1 MTSAVLNTRI
11 SAVEKKIRNTTNLVA
26 ATFLNAKIIEVKNK
40 IPDKSKYVTTQEFNK
55 LAAER
60 RFCSKVKQVDLV
72 HKNGFH
78 NKLTSF
84 DRETTSNKTKKL
96 EV

>member
-1 MTSAVLNTRI
+1 M
-11 SAVEKKIRNTTNLVA
+11 A
-26 ATFLNAKIIEVKNK
+26 ATFLNAKISEVKDK
-40 IPDKSKYVTTQEFNK
+40 IPDKSKYITTQEFNK
-55 LAAER
+55 VTAER
-60 RFCSKVKQVDLV
+60 RFCSKLKQIDLV
-72 HKNGFH
+72 HKKN

>member
-1 MTSAVLNTRI
+1 MQVR
-11 SAVEKKIRNTTNLVA
+11 KKIRNTTNLVA
-26 ATFLNAKIIEVKNK
+26 ATFLNAKISEVKDK
-40 IPDKSKYVTTQEFNK
+40 IPDKSKYITTQEFNK
-55 LAAER
+55 VTAER
-60 RFCSKVKQVDLV
+60 RFCSKLKQIDLV
-72 HKNGFH
+72 HKKN

>member
-1 MTSAVLNTRI
+1 M
-11 SAVEKKIRNTTNLVA
+11 A
-26 ATFLNAKIIEVKNK
+26 ATFLNAKISEVKDK
-40 IPDKSKYVTTQEFNK
+40 IPDKSKYITTQVFNK
-55 LAAER
+55 LTAER
-60 RFCSKVKQVDLV
+60 RFCSKLKQIDLV
-72 HKNGFH
+72 HKKN

>member
-1 MTSAVLNTRI
+1 MQVR
-11 SAVEKKIRNTTNLVA
+11 EKIRNTTNLVA
-26 ATFLNAKIIEVKNK
+26 ATFLNAKISEVKDK
-40 IPDKSKYVTTQEFNK
+40 IPDKSKYITTQEFNK
-55 LAAER
+55 LTAER
-60 RFCSKVKQVDLV
+60 RFCSKLKQIDLV
-72 HKNGFH
+72 HKKN

>member
-1 MTSAVLNTRI
+1 M
-11 SAVEKKIRNTTNLVA
+11 A
-26 ATFLNAKIIEVKNK
+26 ATFLNAKISEVKDK
-40 IPDKSKYVTTQEFNK
+40 IPDKSKYITTQEFNK
-55 LAAER
+55 LTAER
-60 RFCSKVKQVDLV
+60 RFCSKLKQIDLV
-72 HKNGFH
+72 HKKN

>member
-1 MTSAVLNTRI
+1 MQVR
-11 SAVEKKIRNTTNLVA
+11 KKIRNTTNLVA
-26 ATFLNAKIIEVKNK
+26 ATFLNAKISEVKDK
-40 IPDKSKYVTTQEFNK
+40 IPDKSKYITTQEFNK
-55 LAAER
+55 LTAER
-60 RFCSKVKQVDLV
+60 RFCSKLKQIDLV
-72 HKNGFH
+72 HKKN

>member
-1 MTSAVLNTRI
+1 MR
-11 SAVEKKIRNTTNLVA
+11 EKIRNTTNLVA
-26 ATFLNAKIIEVKNK
+26 ATFLNAKISEVKDK
-40 IPDKSKYVTTQEFNK
+40 IPDKSKYITTQEFNK
-55 LAAER
+55 LTAER
-60 RFCSKVKQVDLV
+60 RFCSKLKQIDLV
-72 HKNGFH
+72 HKKN

>member
-1 MTSAVLNTRI
+1 M
-11 SAVEKKIRNTTNLVA
+11 A
-26 ATFLNAKIIEVKNK
+26 ATFLKAKISEVKDK
-40 IPDKSKYVTTQEFNK
+40 IPDKSKYITTQEFNK
-55 LAAER
+55 LTAER
-60 RFCSKVKQVDLV
+60 RFCSKLKQIDLV
-72 HKNGFH
+72 HKKN

>member
-1 MTSAVLNTRI
+1 M
-11 SAVEKKIRNTTNLVA
+11 A
-26 ATFLNAKIIEVKNK
+26 ATLLNAKISEVKDK
-40 IPDKSKYVTTQEFNK
+40 IPDKSKYITTQEFNK
-55 LAAER
+55 LTAER
-60 RFCSKVKQVDLV
+60 RFCSKLKQIDLV
-72 HKNGFH
+72 HKKN